1 MSAKDSDEKISIFL
15 ESTCSL
21 DKQHFLRDET
31 EYVTKNTQKK
41 STSIMTIPEEGRK
54 KVTFLGKIWND
65 TDLSFDSMDTRI
77 LFFFVSRHCRRR
89 EQQDDRLVI
98 IQTEQRMKILCFA

>member
-65 TDLSFDSMDTRI
+65 TDLSFDTIDTRI
-77 LFFFVSRHCRRR
+77 LDFVLRHFQQTRRT
-89 EQQDDRLVI
+89 QKGNI
-98 IQTEQRMKILCFA
+98 